1 MAKTKRGGTRSTK
14 VSTGII
20 DPQGKPIEE
29 SFDTDPKTMESNVN
43 KKKDLLK
50 NLKKEALNEDA
61 DYPAWIISR
70 LPQSCPISYLG
81 ETIMVPARC
90 PKGKLLVKNSRML
103 GKLPKGVRTVPAPEK
118 MQKKRIK

>member
-1 MAKTKRGGTRSTK
+1 MAKQKRGGTRTTK

-29 SFDTDPKTMESNVN
+29 SFDADPKTLETNVN
-43 KKKDLLK
+43 KKQALLK
-50 NLKKEALNEDA
+50 SLKKESLNEDT

-70 LPQSCPISYLG
+70 LPQSCPVSYLG

-90 PKGKLLVKNSRML
+90 PKGKLFVRNSRML

-118 MQKKRIK
+118 LQKKR